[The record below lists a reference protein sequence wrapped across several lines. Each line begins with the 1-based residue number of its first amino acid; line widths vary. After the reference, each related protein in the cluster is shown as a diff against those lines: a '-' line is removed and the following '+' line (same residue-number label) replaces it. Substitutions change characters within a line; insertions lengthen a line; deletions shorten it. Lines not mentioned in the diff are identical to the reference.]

1 MDQRMC
7 PENNCAMNN
16 PHIRY
21 ILDNS
26 TILKMSSNDKD
37 DNVCISCSEQRDASQ
52 KESSMVQQ
60 GESIVAT
67 GPLAGVYFKELYRSM
82 SECMS
87 SNKGRISACSSEWS
101 SFQECHGRLSAVRK
115 RVGAG
120 RGVDEVVGSL

>member
-60 GESIVAT
+60 GESLVAS
-67 GPLAGVYFKELYRSM
+67 GPLAGVDCKDLYRSVA
-82 SECMS
+82 ECMS
-87 SNKGRISACSSEWS
+87 SNKGRISACGPEWS
-101 SFQECHGRLSAVRK
+101 AFRECHGRLSVARK

-120 RGVDEVVGSL
+120 RVE